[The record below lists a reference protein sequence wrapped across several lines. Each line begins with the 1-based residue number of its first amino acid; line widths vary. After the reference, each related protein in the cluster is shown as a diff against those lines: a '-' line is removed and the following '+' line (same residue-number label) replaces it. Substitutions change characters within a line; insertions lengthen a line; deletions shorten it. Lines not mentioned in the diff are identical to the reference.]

1 MAVRSTAG
9 AGVPVCSTARAGVRG
24 KRDNVCGENE
34 TTLVRGALPH
44 VEIGVLREEGRT
56 LVRGALPHV
65 DIGVLREEGRGGGDH
80 ATGLSELCVVM

>member
-9 AGVPVCSTARAGVRG
+9 AGVPVRSTARAGVRG

-56 LVRGALPHV
+56 LVRGALPHFV
-65 DIGVLREEGRGGGDH
+65 RRGEEGGTTRQ
-80 ATGLSELCVVM
+80 ALVSYV